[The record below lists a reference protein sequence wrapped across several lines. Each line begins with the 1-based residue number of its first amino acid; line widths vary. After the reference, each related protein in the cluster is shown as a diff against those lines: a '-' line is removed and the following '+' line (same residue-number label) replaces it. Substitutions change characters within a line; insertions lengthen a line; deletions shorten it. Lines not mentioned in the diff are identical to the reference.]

1 MSLDMANFDLFSKNK
16 QNIIQKPIVA
26 ALKIEEKE
34 KEIEPIQGKVEMKRE
49 EVVPVFH
56 EIKANEQVQIIEAN
70 KSPKYETFLP
80 VTARILEAHALEL
93 KKIENTIMR
102 NRKKAPSSDRERI
115 TVNTV
120 MRCLISN
127 FLERAGDLDLTNID
141 NETELNERLEKVFKH
156 KKAKSSQVG

>member
-26 ALKIEEKE
+26 AIKIEDQ
-34 KEIEPIQGKVEMKRE
+34 EIETTQGKVEMKRE
-49 EVVPVFH
+49 EVAPVIQ
-56 EIKANEQVQIIEAN
+56 EIKANEQVQTIGEN

-102 NRKKAPSSDRERI
+102 NRKKAPCSDRERI

-120 MRCLISN
+120 MRGLISN
-127 FLERAGDLDLTNID
+127 FLERAGDLDLSNID
-141 NETELNERLEKVFKH
+141 NETELNERLEKAFKH
-156 KKAKSSQVG
+156 KKVKS

>member
-34 KEIEPIQGKVEMKRE
+34 IEPIQDKVEMKRE
-49 EVVPVFH
+49 EVSPVIH
-56 EIKANEQVQIIEAN
+56 EIKAYEQVQTIEEN

-80 VTARILEAHALEL
+80 VTTRILEAHALEL

-127 FLERAGDLDLTNID
+127 FLERAGDLNLSNID
-141 NETELNERLEKVFKH
+141 NETELNERLEKAFRH
-156 KKAKSSQVG
+156 KKVRS

>member
-16 QNIIQKPIVA
+16 QNIIQKPIVTS
-26 ALKIEEKE
+26 LKIEEKE
-34 KEIEPIQGKVEMKRE
+34 IETIQDKVEVRRE
-49 EVVPVFH
+49 EAPPVIH
-56 EIKANEQVQIIEAN
+56 ENMVKEQIQMVEEN

-102 NRKKAPSSDRERI
+102 NRKKESNSSRERI

-127 FLERAGDLDLTNID
+127 FLERAGDLDLSNID
-141 NETELNERLEKVFKH
+141 NETELNERLEKAFKH
-156 KKAKSSQVG
+156 KKIRS

>member
-26 ALKIEEKE
+26 AIKIEDQ
-34 KEIEPIQGKVEMKRE
+34 EIETTQGKVEMKRQ
-49 EVVPVFH
+49 EVAPVIQ
-56 EIKANEQVQIIEAN
+56 EIKANEQVQTIGEN

-102 NRKKAPSSDRERI
+102 NRKKAPCSDRERI

-127 FLERAGDLDLTNID
+127 FLERAGDLDLSNID
-141 NETELNERLEKVFKH
+141 NETELNERLEKAFKH
-156 KKAKSSQVG
+156 KKVKS